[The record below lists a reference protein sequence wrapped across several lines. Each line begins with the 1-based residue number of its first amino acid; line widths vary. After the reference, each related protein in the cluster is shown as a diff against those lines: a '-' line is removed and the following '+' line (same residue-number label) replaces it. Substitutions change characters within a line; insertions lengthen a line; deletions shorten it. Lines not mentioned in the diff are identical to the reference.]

1 MNNIRNFCIISHID
15 HGKSTLAD
23 RLLEVTGT
31 IEKRKMREQVLD
43 AMDIERERGIT
54 IKMTPVTM
62 SYTLHGTH
70 YMLNLIDTP
79 GHIDFSYEVSR
90 SLAAVEG
97 AILLVDASQGI
108 QAQTLS
114 NVDLARSLFKTI
126 IPAVNKIDLPHAR
139 IKETKEEI
147 TALLGTAP
155 EDILEISGKTGQGV
169 PELLEA
175 VISRIPAPHFLY
187 SSAGNSSIRH
197 TPASGLRDSAGD
209 NSFQRHSASSPR
221 ESANASQ
228 ALQALIF
235 DFEYS
240 SHQGVISYIRVIGG
254 EIKKGMKLLLAGAG
268 HAFEAGD
275 VGIFAP
281 ERRVKDSLEAGE
293 IGYVV
298 TNIKKPETVTVGDT
312 VISAHAPAPLL
323 EGYKKPVSM
332 VWANVYPIAQDD
344 FDDLKKALDRLHLED
359 SSFSYEEESGALGR
373 GFGCGFLG
381 LLHIE
386 IIIERIRREFG
397 IDVIITSPTVN
408 YEVTLKRGVTEIF
421 HSPSEFPEEH
431 EVVRIREPWASLSIL
446 TPPGYLGSI
455 LSLLEEYEVI
465 VGDTTNVG
473 SRLDIRGEMPLRELM
488 RDFYNRL
495 KSVSS
500 GYASLD
506 YALSDMRDANVVRID
521 VFIHGEIEPPFSR
534 IVSEKRLEREARALV
549 EKLKKIL
556 PRQLFMYK
564 IQAHARGRILASE
577 SVSAL
582 KKDVTGYLYGGDRTR
597 KMKLWQKQ
605 KKGKKRLQESGSVA
619 LPHDVFI
626 KAIQG

>member
-1 MNNIRNFCIISHID
+1 MRLFSCKSGVSVYYGCMGNNIRNFCIISHID

-23 RLLEVTGT
+23 RLLEVTDT

-62 SYTLHGTH
+62 SYTLHGTR

-97 AILLVDASQGI
+97 AILLVDSSQGI

-114 NVDLARSLFKTI
+114 NVELARSLSKTI

-155 EDILEISGKTGQGV
+155 EDILEISGKTGEGV
-169 PELLEA
+169 SVLLES
-175 VISRIPAPHFLY
+175 IITRIPEPWY
-187 SSAGNSSIRH
+187 GTPGNKQSGAG
-197 TPASGLRDSAGD
+197 
-209 NSFQRHSASSPR
+209 
-221 ESANASQ
+221 

-240 SHQGVISYIRVIGG
+240 PHQGVIAYIRVVGG

-268 HAFEAGD
+268 HVFEAGD

-281 ERRVKDSLEAGE
+281 ERRVTDSLQAGE

-312 VISAHAPAPLL
+312 VTTAYAPAPLL

-332 VWANVYPIAQDD
+332 VWANIYPIAQDD

-408 YEVTLKRGVTEIF
+408 YEVTLKHGVTEIF

-431 EVVRIREPWASLSIL
+431 EIVHIREPWASLSIL

-473 SRLDIRGEMPLRELM
+473 SRLEIQGEMPLRELM

-521 VFIHGEIEPPFSR
+521 VLIHGEIEPPFSR

-549 EKLKKIL
+549 EKLKKIF

-564 IQAHARGRILASE
+564 IQAQARGRILASE

>member
-1 MNNIRNFCIISHID
+1 MNIIRNFCIISHID

-31 IEKRKMREQVLD
+31 VEKRKMREQFLD

-54 IKMTPVTM
+54 IKMQPVRM
-62 SYTLHGTH
+62 RYRASESGPEYV
-70 YMLNLIDTP
+70 LNLIDTP

-114 NVDLARSLFKTI
+114 NVELARGLDKTI
-126 IPAVNKIDLPHAR
+126 IPVVNKIDLPHAR
-139 IKETKEEI
+139 IQETKEEI
-147 TALLGTAP
+147 TALLGTPP

-169 PELLEA
+169 PELLD
-175 VISRIPAPHFLY
+175 VIVSRIPQ
-187 SSAGNSSIRH
+187 
-197 TPASGLRDSAGD
+197 PAEEAEDRS
-209 NSFQRHSASSPR
+209 
-221 ESANASQ
+221 
-228 ALQALIF
+228 LQALIF

-240 SHQGVISYIRVIGG
+240 SHQGVIAYVRVVRGTL
-254 EIKKGMKLLLAGAG
+254 KKGVKVLLAGAG
-268 HAFEAGD
+268 HTFEAGE
-275 VGIFAP
+275 VGVFLPDRHAKEMLSP
-281 ERRVKDSLEAGE
+281 GE

-312 VISAHAPAPLL
+312 VTYAATPAPLL

-373 GFGCGFLG
+373 GFSCGFLG

-386 IIIERIRREFG
+386 IIIERIRREFN
-397 IDVIITSPTVN
+397 IDVVITSPTVN
-408 YEVTLKRGVTEIF
+408 YQVTLKNGKTHEF
-421 HSPSEFPEEH
+421 HSPSEFPEDH
-431 EVVRIREPWASLSIL
+431 EIQSIREPWASFSVL
-446 TPPGYLGSI
+446 TPPSYLGAL

-465 VGDTTNVG
+465 MGETTNVG
-473 SRLDIRGEMPLRELM
+473 SRLEIRGEMPLRELM

-495 KSVSS
+495 KSVTS

-506 YALSDMRDANVVRID
+506 YALADMRDAKVIRID
-521 VFIHGEIEPPFSR
+521 VLIHGEIEPPFSR
-534 IVSEKRLEREARALV
+534 IVSERRVEREARALV

-556 PRQLFMYK
+556 PRELFAYK
-564 IQAHARGRILASE
+564 IQAQARGRIIASE
-577 SVSAL
+577 GMSAL

-605 KKGKKRLQESGSVA
+605 KKGKKRLKESGAVT

-626 KAIQG
+626 KAIQN

>member
-1 MNNIRNFCIISHID
+1 MQKEKFRSRALSVLEKHQIKPNKKNMNEIRNFCIISHID

-23 RLLEVTGT
+23 RLLEITGT
-31 IEKRKMREQVLD
+31 VEKRKMREQFLD

-62 SYTLHGTH
+62 SYTLHAASYT
-70 YMLNLIDTP
+70 LNLIDTP

-114 NVDLARSLFKTI
+114 NVELARSLNKTI

-139 IKETKEEI
+139 IRETKEEI
-147 TALLGTAP
+147 TALLGTRP

-169 PELLEA
+169 SALLEA
-175 VISRIPAPHFLY
+175 IIERIPEPRY
-187 SSAGNSSIRH
+187 STSENKQSGAG
-197 TPASGLRDSAGD
+197 P
-209 NSFQRHSASSPR
+209 
-221 ESANASQ
+221 
-228 ALQALIF
+228 LQALIF

-240 SHQGVISYIRVIGG
+240 PHQGVIAYIRVASG
-254 EIKKGMKLLLAGAG
+254 EIKKGIKLLLAGAG
-268 HAFEAGD
+268 HVFEAGD
-275 VGIFAP
+275 VGVFLP
-281 ERRVKDSLEAGE
+281 ERRVKDSLQAGE

-312 VISAHAPAPLL
+312 VTTAHAPASLL

-397 IDVIITSPTVN
+397 IDVVITSPTVM
-408 YEVTLKRGVTEIF
+408 YEVTLKDGRIEIF
-421 HSPSEFPEEH
+421 HSPSEFPEDH
-431 EVVRIREPWASLSIL
+431 EISHVREPWASLSIL
-446 TPPGYLGSI
+446 TPSDYLGSI
-455 LSLLEEYEVI
+455 LSLLEEYEVTI
-465 VGDTTNVG
+465 GDTMNVG
-473 SRLDIRGEMPLRELM
+473 ARLEIKGEMPLRELM

-521 VFIHGEIEPPFSR
+521 VLVHGEIEQPFSR
-534 IVSEKRLEREARALV
+534 IVSEKRVEREARALV

-556 PRQLFMYK
+556 PRQLFAYK
-564 IQAHARGRILASE
+564 IQAQARGRIIASE
-577 SVSAL
+577 SITAL

-605 KKGKKRLQESGSVA
+605 KKGKKRLRESGSVA